1 VRAEVVGVGTELLL
15 GQIPNTNAQ
24 WISQRLAGIGVDV
37 LHHQVV
43 GDNAERIEEAL
54 RHALSHADV
63 VIVTGGLGPT
73 QDDITR
79 QAVAEVAGASM
90 VRRPE
95 LEEMIRAKFARA
107 GRRMPESNLVQA
119 DVPEGAHVILPDRGT
134 APGLA
139 VEIEGT
145 RLYALPGV
153 PSEMREMMEGTVL
166 PELASLAGPASI
178 ASRIIRCVGIPE
190 SRVAELTDDLFQA
203 SANPTVAYLAGG
215 GEVKVRLTAKATTR
229 EEAEAVVQPLV
240 QEVVQR
246 IGDFV
251 FTTTDE
257 ELEEAVG
264 RLLRDA
270 GKTLACAE
278 SLTGG
283 ELGARITS
291 VPGASDYFLGS
302 AVCYSPRAK
311 REILGVSQE
320 TIDGPGLVSAE
331 CAREMAAGARRLF
344 GADISVALT
353 GAAGPEPH
361 AGAEPGQIWVALEA
375 EGGWHQRGLRSP
387 GDRDLVRRW
396 AEQAGLD
403 LVRRHLEGKPLPDG
417 DRAA

>member
-15 GQIPNTNAQ
+15 GQITNTNAR
-24 WISQRLAGIGVDV
+24 WISERLAEIGVDV
-37 LHHQVV
+37 LYHQVV
-43 GDNAERIEEAL
+43 GDNEGRIEDAL
-54 RHALSHADV
+54 RLALSHADV

-79 QAVAEVAGASM
+79 QAVARVAGAGM
-90 VRRPE
+90 VRRPQ

-107 GRRMPESNLVQA
+107 GRDMAESNLVQA
-119 DVPEGAHVILPDRGT
+119 DVPEGARVILPDLGT

-139 VEIEGT
+139 VEIEAS

-153 PSEMREMMEGTVL
+153 PAEMREMMEGTVL
-166 PELASLAGPASI
+166 RELSSLAGPASI
-178 ASRIIRCVGIPE
+178 ASRIVRCVGIPE
-190 SRVAELTDDLFQA
+190 SRVAELTDDLFRA
-203 SANPTVAYLAGG
+203 SVNPTVAYLAGG
-215 GEVKVRLTAKATTR
+215 GEVKIRLTAKAR
-229 EEAEAVVQPLV
+229 SRGDAEALLEPLV
-240 QEVVQR
+240 EGVVR
-246 IGDFV
+246 RLGDHV

-257 ELEEAVG
+257 ELEGTVG
-264 RLLRDA
+264 GLLRDS

-302 AVCYSPRAK
+302 AVCYSARAK
-311 REILGVSQE
+311 REILGVTQE

-344 GADISVALT
+344 GADLALALT
-353 GAAGPEPH
+353 GAAGPQPH

-375 EGGWHQRGLRSP
+375 EGVSHQRGLRSP
-387 GDRDLVRRW
+387 GDRELVRRW

-403 LVRRHLEGKPLPDG
+403 LVRRHLQGAPLPDG
-417 DRAA
+417 PLPA

>member
-1 VRAEVVGVGTELLL
+1 VGVGTELLL
-15 GQIPNTNAQ
+15 GQISNTNAQ
-24 WISQRLAGIGVDV
+24 WISERLAEIGVEV
-37 LHHQVV
+37 MHHQEV
-43 GDNAERIEEAL
+43 GDNPERIEEAL
-54 RHALSHADV
+54 RQALSRAEV

-79 QAVAEVAGASM
+79 QAVAGVSGARL
-90 VRRPE
+90 VRHRE
-95 LEEMIRAKFARA
+95 LEDMIRAKFARA
-107 GRRMPESNLVQA
+107 GREMSESNLVQA
-119 DVPEGAHVILPDRGT
+119 DVPEGARAILPDRGT

-153 PSEMREMMEGTVL
+153 PAEMREMMEGTVL
-166 PELASLAGPASI
+166 QELSSLAGPASI
-178 ASRIIRCVGIPE
+178 ASRIVRCVGIPE
-190 SRVAELTDDLFQA
+190 SRVADLTDDLFR
-203 SANPTVAYLAGG
+203 SSVNPTVAYLAGG
-215 GEVKVRLTAKATTR
+215 GEVKVRLTAKAR
-229 EEAEAVVQPLV
+229 SHEDAEALLEPLV
-240 QEVVQR
+240 AEVVR
-246 IGDFV
+246 RLGSHA
-251 FTTTDE
+251 FTSMDE
-257 ELEEAVG
+257 ELEETVA

-302 AVCYSPRAK
+302 AVCYSARAK
-311 REILGVSQE
+311 REILGVSQQ

-344 GADISVALT
+344 GADLALALT
-353 GAAGPEPH
+353 GAAGPDPH
-361 AGAEPGQIWVALEA
+361 AGAEPGQIWAALEA
-375 EGGWHQRGLRSP
+375 EGVSHQRGLRSP

-403 LVRRHLEGKPLPDG
+403 LVRRHLLGAPLPDG
-417 DRAA
+417 PRPT

>member
-1 VRAEVVGVGTELLL
+1 MGVGTELLL
-15 GQIPNTNAQ
+15 GQISNTNAQ
-24 WISQRLAGIGVDV
+24 WISERLAEIGVDV
-37 LHHQVV
+37 MHHQEV
-43 GDNAERIEEAL
+43 GDNPERIEEAL
-54 RHALSHADV
+54 RHALSHAEV

-79 QAVAEVAGASM
+79 QAVAEVSGASL
-90 VRRPE
+90 VRHRE
-95 LEEMIRAKFARA
+95 LEDMIRAKFARA
-107 GRRMPESNLVQA
+107 GREMTDSNLVQA
-119 DVPEGAHVILPDRGT
+119 EVPEGARAILPERGT

-139 VEIEGT
+139 VEIQGT

-153 PSEMREMMEGTVL
+153 PAEMREMMEGTVL
-166 PELASLAGPASI
+166 QELSSLAGPASI
-178 ASRIIRCVGIPE
+178 ASRIVRCVGIPE
-190 SRVAELTDDLFQA
+190 SRVAELTDDLFRS

-215 GEVKVRLTAKATTR
+215 GEVKVRLTAKARSR
-229 EEAEAVVQPLV
+229 EDAEALLEPLV
-240 QEVVQR
+240 AEVVR
-246 IGDFV
+246 RLGNHA
-251 FTTTDE
+251 FTSMDE
-257 ELEEAVG
+257 ELEETVAG
-264 RLLRDA
+264 LLRDA

-302 AVCYSPRAK
+302 AVCYSARAK

-344 GADISVALT
+344 GADIALALT
-353 GAAGPEPH
+353 GAAGPDPH
-361 AGAEPGQIWVALEA
+361 AGAEPGQIWAALEA
-375 EGGWHQRGLRSP
+375 EGVSHQRGLRSP

-403 LVRRHLEGKPLPDG
+403 LVRRHLLGGPLPDG
-417 DRAA
+417 PRPA

>member
-1 VRAEVVGVGTELLL
+1 VGTELLL
-15 GQIPNTNAQ
+15 GQISNTNAQ
-24 WISQRLAGIGVDV
+24 WISERLAEIGVDV
-37 LHHQVV
+37 MHHQEV
-43 GDNAERIEEAL
+43 GDNPERIEEAL
-54 RHALSHADV
+54 RHALSHAEV

-79 QAVAEVAGASM
+79 QAVAEVSGASL
-90 VRRPE
+90 VRHRE
-95 LEEMIRAKFARA
+95 LEDMIRAKFARA
-107 GRRMPESNLVQA
+107 GREMTDSNLVQA
-119 DVPEGAHVILPDRGT
+119 EVPEGARAILPERGT

-139 VEIEGT
+139 VEIQGT

-153 PSEMREMMEGTVL
+153 PAEMREMMEGTVL
-166 PELASLAGPASI
+166 QELSSLAGPASI
-178 ASRIIRCVGIPE
+178 ASRIVRCVGIPE
-190 SRVAELTDDLFQA
+190 SRVAELTDDLFRS

-215 GEVKVRLTAKATTR
+215 GEVKVRLTAKARSR
-229 EEAEAVVQPLV
+229 EDAEALLEPLV
-240 QEVVQR
+240 AEVVR
-246 IGDFV
+246 RLGNHA
-251 FTTTDE
+251 FTSMDE
-257 ELEEAVG
+257 ELEETVAG
-264 RLLRDA
+264 LLRDA

-302 AVCYSPRAK
+302 AVCYSARAK

-344 GADISVALT
+344 GADIALALT
-353 GAAGPEPH
+353 GAAGPDPH
-361 AGAEPGQIWVALEA
+361 AGAEPGQIWAALEA
-375 EGGWHQRGLRSP
+375 EGVSHQRGLRSP

-403 LVRRHLEGKPLPDG
+403 LVRRHLLGGPLPDG
-417 DRAA
+417 PRPA

>member
-1 VRAEVVGVGTELLL
+1 VGVGTELLL
-15 GQIPNTNAQ
+15 GQISNTNAQ
-24 WISQRLAGIGVDV
+24 WISERLAEIGVDV
-37 LHHQVV
+37 MHHQEV
-43 GDNAERIEEAL
+43 GDNPERIEEAL
-54 RHALSHADV
+54 RHALSHAEV

-79 QAVAEVAGASM
+79 QAVAEVSGASL
-90 VRRPE
+90 VRHRE
-95 LEEMIRAKFARA
+95 LEDMIRAKFARA
-107 GRRMPESNLVQA
+107 GREMTDSNLVQA
-119 DVPEGAHVILPDRGT
+119 EVPEGARAILPERGT

-139 VEIEGT
+139 VEIQGT

-153 PSEMREMMEGTVL
+153 PAEMREMMEGTVL
-166 PELASLAGPASI
+166 QELSSLAGPASI
-178 ASRIIRCVGIPE
+178 ASRIVRCVGIPE
-190 SRVAELTDDLFQA
+190 SRVAELTDDLFRS

-215 GEVKVRLTAKATTR
+215 GEVKVRLTAKARSR
-229 EEAEAVVQPLV
+229 EDAEALLEPLV
-240 QEVVQR
+240 AEVVR
-246 IGDFV
+246 RLGNHA
-251 FTTTDE
+251 FTSMDE
-257 ELEEAVG
+257 ELEETVAG
-264 RLLRDA
+264 LLRDA

-302 AVCYSPRAK
+302 AVCYSARAK

-344 GADISVALT
+344 GADIALALT
-353 GAAGPEPH
+353 GAAGPDPH
-361 AGAEPGQIWVALEA
+361 AGAEPGQIWAALEA
-375 EGGWHQRGLRSP
+375 EGVSHQRGLRSP

-403 LVRRHLEGKPLPDG
+403 LVRRHLLGGPLPDG
-417 DRAA
+417 PRPA

>member
-1 VRAEVVGVGTELLL
+1 MGVGTELLL
-15 GQIPNTNAQ
+15 GQISNSNAR
-24 WISQRLAGIGVDV
+24 WISERLAEIGIDV

-43 GDNAERIEEAL
+43 GDNLERIEEAL
-54 RHALSHADV
+54 RDALSHADV

-79 QAVAEVAGASM
+79 EALAVVAGARI

-107 GRRMPESNLVQA
+107 GRDMPDSNLVQA
-119 DVPEGAHVILPDRGT
+119 DVPEGARVILPDRGT
-134 APGLA
+134 APGLV
-139 VEIEGT
+139 VEVSDA

-153 PSEMREMMEGTVL
+153 PAEMREMMEGTVL
-166 PELASLAGPASI
+166 PELSSLAGPASI
-178 ASRIIRCVGIPE
+178 ASRIVRSVGLPE
-190 SRVAELTDDLFQA
+190 SRVAEVTDDLFRG

-215 GEVKVRLTAKATTR
+215 GEVKVRLTAKAGSR
-229 EEAEAVVQPLV
+229 EDAELLLEPLV
-240 QEVVQR
+240 EEVVR
-246 IGDFV
+246 RLGNHA

-257 ELEEAVG
+257 ELEETVG
-264 RLLRDA
+264 RLLREA

-302 AVCYSPRAK
+302 AVCYSPRTK

-320 TIDGPGLVSAE
+320 TIDEPGVVSAE

-344 GADISVALT
+344 GSDVAVALT
-353 GAAGPEPH
+353 GAAGPTPH
-361 AGAEPGQIWVALEA
+361 AGAEPGQIWAAIEA
-375 EGGWHQRGLRSP
+375 EDVSHQRGLRSP

-403 LVRRHLEGKPLPDG
+403 LVRRHLQGVPLPDG
-417 DRAA
+417 PRAV

>member
-1 VRAEVVGVGTELLL
+1 VGVGTELLL
-15 GQIPNTNAQ
+15 GQITNTNAR
-24 WISQRLAGIGVDV
+24 WISERLAEIGVDV
-37 LHHQVV
+37 LYHQVV
-43 GDNAERIEEAL
+43 GDNTERIEEAL
-54 RHALSHADV
+54 RRGLSHADV

-79 QAVAEVAGASM
+79 EAVAVVADARM
-90 VRRPE
+90 IRRPE
-95 LEEMIRAKFARA
+95 LEKMIRAKFARA
-107 GRRMPESNLVQA
+107 GRDMPDSNLVQA
-119 DVPEGAHVILPDRGT
+119 DVPEGARVILPDRGT
-134 APGLA
+134 APGL
-139 VEIEGT
+139 VFEISEA

-153 PSEMREMMEGTVL
+153 PAEMREMMEGTVL
-166 PELASLAGPASI
+166 RELSSLAGPAAI

-190 SRVAELTDDLFQA
+190 SRVAELTDDLFRA

-215 GEVKVRLTAKATTR
+215 GEVKVRLTAKAMSR
-229 EEAEAVVQPLV
+229 GDAEALLEPLV
-240 QEVVQR
+240 EEVAR
-246 IGDFV
+246 RLGDHV

-257 ELEEAVG
+257 ELEGTVG
-264 RLLRDA
+264 RFLRDS

-302 AVCYSPRAK
+302 AVCYSARAK
-311 REILGVSQE
+311 REILGVTQE

-344 GADISVALT
+344 GADLALALT
-353 GAAGPEPH
+353 GAAGPQAH

-375 EGGWHQRGLRSP
+375 EGVSHQRGLRSP
-387 GDRDLVRRW
+387 GDRELVRRW

-403 LVRRHLEGKPLPDG
+403 LVRRHLQGAPLPDG
-417 DRAA
+417 PRPA

>member
-1 VRAEVVGVGTELLL
+1 VGTELLL
-15 GQIPNTNAQ
+15 GQISNTNAQ
-24 WISQRLAGIGVDV
+24 WISERLAEIGVDV
-37 LHHQVV
+37 MHHQEV
-43 GDNAERIEEAL
+43 GDNPERIEEAL
-54 RHALSHADV
+54 RHALSHAEV

-79 QAVAEVAGASM
+79 QAVAEVSGASL
-90 VRRPE
+90 VRHRG
-95 LEEMIRAKFARA
+95 LEDMIRAKFARA
-107 GRRMPESNLVQA
+107 GREMTESNLVQA
-119 DVPEGAHVILPDRGT
+119 DVPEGARAILPERGT

-139 VEIEGT
+139 VEIRGT

-153 PSEMREMMEGTVL
+153 PAEMREMMEETVL
-166 PELASLAGPASI
+166 QELSSLAGPASI
-178 ASRIIRCVGIPE
+178 ASRIVRCVGIPE
-190 SRVAELTDDLFQA
+190 SRVAELTDDLFRS

-215 GEVKVRLTAKATTR
+215 GEVKVRLTAKARSR
-229 EEAEAVVQPLV
+229 EDAEALLEPLV
-240 QEVVQR
+240 AEVVR
-246 IGDFV
+246 RLGNHA
-251 FTTTDE
+251 FTSMDE
-257 ELEEAVG
+257 ELEETVA

-302 AVCYSPRAK
+302 AVCYSARAK

-320 TIDGPGLVSAE
+320 TIDGPGLVTAE

-344 GADISVALT
+344 GADIALALT
-353 GAAGPEPH
+353 GAAGPDPH
-361 AGAEPGQIWVALEA
+361 AGVEPGQIWAALEA
-375 EGGWHQRGLRSP
+375 EGVSHQRGLRSP

-403 LVRRHLEGKPLPDG
+403 LVRRHLLGGPLPDG
-417 DRAA
+417 PRPA

>member
-1 VRAEVVGVGTELLL
+1 MGVGTELLL

-24 WISQRLAGIGVDV
+24 WISERLAEIGVDV
-37 LHHQVV
+37 LYHQVV
-43 GDNAERIEEAL
+43 GDNPERIAEAL

-79 QAVAEVAGASM
+79 QAVAGVAGARM

-95 LEEMIRAKFARA
+95 LEDMIRAKFARA
-107 GRRMPESNLVQA
+107 GRTMSESNLVQA
-119 DVPEGAHVILPDRGT
+119 EVPEGARVITPDRGT

-139 VEIEGT
+139 VEIERT

-153 PSEMREMMEGTVL
+153 PAEMREMMEGTVL
-166 PELASLAGPASI
+166 RELSSLAGPASI
-178 ASRIIRCVGIPE
+178 ASRVVRCVGIPE
-190 SRVAELTDDLFQA
+190 SRVAELTDDLFRA

-215 GEVKVRLTAKATTR
+215 GEVKVRLTAKAR
-229 EEAEAVVQPLV
+229 SHGDAEALLEPLV
-240 QEVVQR
+240 EEVAR
-246 IGDFV
+246 RLGDHA

-257 ELEEAVG
+257 ELEETVG
-264 RLLRDA
+264 RLLRDG

-344 GADISVALT
+344 GADVALALT
-353 GAAGPEPH
+353 GAAGPQPH
-361 AGAEPGQIWVALEA
+361 AGAEPGQIWAALEA
-375 EGGWHQRGLRSP
+375 EGVSHQRGLRSP

-403 LVRRHLEGKPLPDG
+403 LVRRHLQGAPLPNG
-417 DRAA
+417 PRPP

>member
-1 VRAEVVGVGTELLL
+1 VGVGTELLL
-15 GQIPNTNAQ
+15 GQISNTNAQ
-24 WISQRLAGIGVDV
+24 WISERLAEIGVDV
-37 LHHQVV
+37 MHHQEV
-43 GDNAERIEEAL
+43 GDNPERIEEAL
-54 RHALSHADV
+54 RHALSHAEV

-79 QAVAEVAGASM
+79 QAVAEVSGASL
-90 VRRPE
+90 VRHRE
-95 LEEMIRAKFARA
+95 LEDMIRAKFARA
-107 GRRMPESNLVQA
+107 GREMTDSNLVQA
-119 DVPEGAHVILPDRGT
+119 EVPEGARAILPERGT

-139 VEIEGT
+139 VEIQGT

-153 PSEMREMMEGTVL
+153 PAEMREMMEGTVL
-166 PELASLAGPASI
+166 QELSSLAGPASI
-178 ASRIIRCVGIPE
+178 ASRIVRCVGIPE
-190 SRVAELTDDLFQA
+190 SRVAELTDDLFRS

-215 GEVKVRLTAKATTR
+215 GEVKVRLTAKARSR
-229 EEAEAVVQPLV
+229 EDAEALLEPLV
-240 QEVVQR
+240 AEVVR
-246 IGDFV
+246 RLGNHA
-251 FTTTDE
+251 FTSMNE
-257 ELEEAVG
+257 ELEETVA

-302 AVCYSPRAK
+302 AVCYSARAK

-344 GADISVALT
+344 GADIALALT
-353 GAAGPEPH
+353 GAAGPDPH
-361 AGAEPGQIWVALEA
+361 AGAEPGQIWAALEA
-375 EGGWHQRGLRSP
+375 EGVSHQRGLRSP

-403 LVRRHLEGKPLPDG
+403 LVRRHLLGGPLPDG
-417 DRAA
+417 PRPA

>member
-1 VRAEVVGVGTELLL
+1 VGTELLL
-15 GQIPNTNAQ
+15 GQISNTNAQ
-24 WISQRLAGIGVDV
+24 WISERLAEIGVDV
-37 LHHQVV
+37 MHHQEV
-43 GDNAERIEEAL
+43 GDNPERIEEAL
-54 RHALSHADV
+54 RHALSHAEV

-79 QAVAEVAGASM
+79 QAVAEVSGASL
-90 VRRPE
+90 VRHRE
-95 LEEMIRAKFARA
+95 LEDMIRAKFARA
-107 GRRMPESNLVQA
+107 GREMTDSNLVQA
-119 DVPEGAHVILPDRGT
+119 EVPEGARTILPERGT

-139 VEIEGT
+139 VEIQGT

-153 PSEMREMMEGTVL
+153 PAEMREMMEGTVL
-166 PELASLAGPASI
+166 QELSSLAGPASI
-178 ASRIIRCVGIPE
+178 ASRIVRCVGIPE
-190 SRVAELTDDLFQA
+190 SRVAELTDDLFRS

-215 GEVKVRLTAKATTR
+215 GEVKVRLTAKARSR
-229 EEAEAVVQPLV
+229 EDAEALLEPLV
-240 QEVVQR
+240 AEVVR
-246 IGDFV
+246 RLGNHA
-251 FTTTDE
+251 FTSMDE
-257 ELEEAVG
+257 ELEETVAG
-264 RLLRDA
+264 LLRDA

-302 AVCYSPRAK
+302 AVCYSARAK

-344 GADISVALT
+344 GADIALALT
-353 GAAGPEPH
+353 GAAGPDPH
-361 AGAEPGQIWVALEA
+361 AGAEPGQIWAALEA
-375 EGGWHQRGLRSP
+375 EGVSHQRGLRSP

-403 LVRRHLEGKPLPDG
+403 LVRRHLLGGPLPDG
-417 DRAA
+417 PRPA